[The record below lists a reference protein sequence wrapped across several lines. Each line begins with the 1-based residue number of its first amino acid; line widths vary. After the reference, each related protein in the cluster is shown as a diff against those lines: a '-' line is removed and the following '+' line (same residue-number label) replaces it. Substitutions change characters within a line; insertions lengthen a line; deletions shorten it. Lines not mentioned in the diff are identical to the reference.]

1 MSGVWLWLLVAVP
14 AGVGVLLCV
23 LGRWLD
29 RVAPA
34 VGVAV
39 GVGVVVDAFALAMT
53 GPAVSAPFVAD
64 ARFGLALTGL
74 SAVLVPTVAVVAV
87 LVLAFVAAN
96 PEGGIG
102 AAPARFFGL
111 MLLFLAAVLVTAVS
125 TTLPALLF
133 SWEIM
138 GGTSYALI
146 GFRWQQADRVAGGMV
161 AFLTTRTAD
170 LGLYVA
176 AAAALA
182 GGSMDLDR
190 LPEQAGPWRDVA
202 AAGVLV
208 AGLGKAAQL
217 PFSFWLSRAMS
228 GPSPVSALL
237 HSAAMVAMGGYLL
250 LRTSPL
256 LAAVG
261 WAGTVAAWVGAL
273 TALVLGAVAV
283 AQRDLKQL
291 LAASTAAQL
300 GFVVLAAGVSA
311 TAAGSAQLVAHAATK
326 ALLFLVAGAWLG
338 ALGTKA
344 LPALTGVARRWP
356 VVGIT
361 ATVGLLALA
370 GAPPLSLWA
379 TKDGILAAV
388 RERSPVL
395 AVITLVAAAMSAA
408 YAAVVLRIIWARPTR
423 DADAGIEAHL
433 DEEEAGTRQVPV
445 AAQTVLLPL
454 AVGAATLGVLMFP
467 PLADRWAATV
477 GDPTRPEPGAGE
489 LIGSAVLVLVV
500 IALVIRRPP
509 PRPAWAVGWLGLE
522 AATRAVVVKPT
533 LALAAA
539 LARFDDAV
547 IDHSV
552 TATGRAALALAGRA
566 DQADRFGLDAAV
578 TGVGEAAAQ
587 LAGRADRADRFG
599 VDGAV
604 TAVAR
609 GAAGL
614 GRLARRPQTGQ
625 IYQYYLQVVFVLLA
639 AAVFLVWMA

>member
-1 MSGVWLWLLVAVP
+1 MNGLWLWLLIGVP
-14 AGVGVLLCV
+14 GAAGTLLGTF
-23 LGRWLD
+23 GRRVD

-34 VGVAV
+34 IGIVV
-39 GVGVVVDAFALAMT
+39 GVGVVIDAFVLAAG
-53 GPAVSAPFVAD
+53 GPAVSAPFVVD
-64 ARFGLALTGL
+64 ARFGLAMTGL
-74 SAVLVPTVAVVAV
+74 STVIVPSVAVVALLV
-87 LVLAFVAAN
+87 LVFAAAN
-96 PEGGIG
+96 PEGGIA

-111 MLLFLAAVLVTAVS
+111 MLLFLAAVLVTAAA

-133 SWEIM
+133 GWEIM
-138 GGTSYALI
+138 GATSYALI
-146 GFRWQQADRVAGGMV
+146 GFRWQQADRVAGGIV

-176 AAAALA
+176 AGAALA
-182 GGSMDLDR
+182 GGSMDVDR
-190 LPEQAGPWRDVA
+190 LPELAGPWRDVA

-256 LAAVG
+256 LAATG
-261 WAGTVAAWVGAL
+261 WAGTTAAWIGAV
-273 TALVLGAVAV
+273 TALALGAVAV

-356 VVGIT
+356 VVGVT

-388 RERSPVL
+388 LERSTVL
-395 AVITLVAAAMSAA
+395 AVITLAAAAMSAA
-408 YAAVVLRIIWARPTR
+408 YAAVVLRIIWARPNPDTQ
-423 DADAGIEAHL
+423 ATNETHL
-433 DEEEAGTRQVPV
+433 DEEETGTRRVPT
-445 AAQTVLLPL
+445 AAQSVLVPL
-454 AVGAATLGVLMFP
+454 AVAAATLGVLVFP
-467 PLADRWAATV
+467 PLAGRWATTV
-477 GDPTRPEPGAGE
+477 GDPGRPQPGAVE
-489 LIGSAVLVLVV
+489 LAGSAALVLVV
-500 IALVIRRPP
+500 IALVIWRPP
-509 PRPAWAVGWLGLE
+509 PTPGWAAGWLGLE
-522 AATRAVVVKPT
+522 TVTHTMIITPI

-547 IDHSV
+547 IDRPV
-552 TATGRAALALAGRA
+552 AATGRAVLAAARF
-566 DQADRFGLDAAV
+566 ADRV
-578 TGVGEAAAQ
+578 
-587 LAGRADRADRFG
+587 DRSG

-604 TAVAR
+604 SGVAR
-609 GAAGL
+609 GAARL
-614 GRLARRPQTGQ
+614 GRLARRPETGQ
-625 IYQYYLQVVFVLLA
+625 IYQYYLQAVLVLLA
-639 AAVFLVWMA
+639 AAVFLVWVA

>member
-1 MSGVWLWLLVAVP
+1 MSGLWLWLLIGVP
-14 AGVGVLLCV
+14 GAAGMLLGVF
-23 LGRWLD
+23 GRGVD

-34 VGVAV
+34 IGIVV
-39 GVGVVVDAFALAMT
+39 GVGVVIDAFALAAG
-53 GPAVSAPFVAD
+53 GPTVSAPFVAD
-64 ARFGLALTGL
+64 ARFALAVTGL
-74 SAVLVPTVAVVAV
+74 SAVIVPSVAVVALLV
-87 LVLAFVAAN
+87 LVFAAAN
-96 PEGGIG
+96 PEGGIA
-102 AAPARFFGL
+102 AAPARFFGF
-111 MLLFLAAVLVTAVS
+111 MLLFLAAVLVTAAAA
-125 TTLPALLF
+125 TLPALLF

-138 GGTSYALI
+138 GATSYALI

-176 AAAALA
+176 AGAALA

-190 LPEQAGPWRDVA
+190 LPELTGPWRDVA
-202 AAGVLV
+202 AAGVLL

-261 WAGTVAAWVGAL
+261 WAGTAAAWVGAL

-356 VVGIT
+356 VVGVT

-388 RERSPVL
+388 QDRSTVL
-395 AVITLVAAAMSAA
+395 AVITLAAAAMSAA
-408 YAAVVLRIIWARPTR
+408 YAAVVLRIIWARPTP
-423 DADAGIEAHL
+423 DAQATIEAHF
-433 DEEEAGTRQVPV
+433 DEEEAGTRRVPA
-445 AAQTVLLPL
+445 AAQTVLVPL
-454 AVGAATLGVLMFP
+454 AVAAATLGVLMFP
-467 PLADRWAATV
+467 PLAGRWAATV
-477 GDPTRPEPGAGE
+477 GDPGRPQPGAVE

-500 IALVIRRPP
+500 IAVVVWRPP
-509 PRPAWAVGWLGLE
+509 LKPAWATGWLGLE
-522 AATRAVVVKPT
+522 GAAHAVVVRPT
-533 LALAAA
+533 LAVAAS

-547 IDHSV
+547 IDRPV
-552 TATGRAALALAGRA
+552 AATGRAVLALARL
-566 DQADRFGLDAAV
+566 ADRV
-578 TGVGEAAAQ
+578 
-587 LAGRADRADRFG
+587 DRSG
-599 VDGAV
+599 IDGAV
-604 TAVAR
+604 TGVAR
-609 GAAGL
+609 GAARL
-614 GRLARRPQTGQ
+614 GRLARRPETGQ
-625 IYQYYLQVVFVLLA
+625 IYQYYLQAVLVLLA
-639 AAVFLVWMA
+639 TAVFLVWVA

>member
-1 MSGVWLWLLVAVP
+1 MSGAWLWLLVAVP
-14 AGVGVLLCV
+14 GATGGLLGV
-23 LGRWLD
+23 LGRRAD
-29 RVAPA
+29 RSAAAVGVI

-39 GVGVVVDAFALAMT
+39 VVGAFALAAT
-53 GPAVSAPFVAD
+53 GPAVSAPFVAG
-64 ARFGLALTGL
+64 ARFGLAVTGL
-74 SAVLVPTVAVVAV
+74 SAVVAPTVAVVALLV
-87 LVLAFVAAN
+87 LVFAAAN
-96 PEGGIG
+96 PEGGIA

-111 MLLFLAAVLVTAVS
+111 MLVFLAAVLVTATA

-138 GGTSYALI
+138 GATSYALI

-161 AFLTTRTAD
+161 AFLTTRAAD

-176 AAAALA
+176 AGAASA

-190 LPEQAGPWRDVA
+190 LAELPTPWRDVA

-250 LRTSPL
+250 LRTGPL

-273 TALVLGAVAV
+273 TALLLGAVAV

-344 LPALTGVARRWP
+344 LPALTGAARRWP
-356 VVGIT
+356 VVGVT

-388 RERSPVL
+388 RERSTVL
-395 AVITLVAAAMSAA
+395 AVITLAAAALSAG
-408 YAAVVLRIIWARPTR
+408 YAAVVLLIIWARPTTSTE
-423 DADAGIEAHL
+423 AGF
-433 DEEEAGTRQVPV
+433 DEEDAGTRRVPAV
-445 AAQTVLLPL
+445 AQGVLVPL

-467 PLADRWAATV
+467 PLADRWAVTV
-477 GDPTRPEPGAGE
+477 GDPARPQAGAGE
-489 LIGSAVLVLVV
+489 LVGSALLVLAV
-500 IALVIRRPP
+500 IGLVLWRPP
-509 PRPAWAVGWLGLE
+509 PKPAWAADWLRLE
-522 AATRAVVVKPT
+522 DAVRAVVVTPT

-547 IDHSV
+547 LDRPVH
-552 TATGRAALALAGRA
+552 ATGWATLVLARRLDRFDGAGLDRPVDATGQAALTLARGA
-566 DQADRFGLDAAV
+566 DQADRFGVDAAV
-578 TGVGEAAAQ
+578 TGVA
-587 LAGRADRADRFG
+587 RS
-599 VDGAV
+599 
-604 TAVAR
+604 TAW
-609 GAAGL
+609 L

-625 IYQYYLQVVFVLLA
+625 IYQYYLQAVLVLLA
-639 AAVFLVWMA
+639 VAVIVVWVA

>member
-1 MSGVWLWLLVAVP
+1 MSGAWLWLLVAVP
-14 AGVGVLLCV
+14 GAAGGLLGV
-23 LGRWLD
+23 LGRRAD
-29 RVAPA
+29 RIAAAVGVI

-39 GVGVVVDAFALAMT
+39 VVGACALAAA
-53 GPAVSAPFVAD
+53 GSAVSAPFVAG
-64 ARFGLALTGL
+64 ARFGLAVTGL
-74 SAVLVPTVAVVAV
+74 SAVVAPTVAVVAALV
-87 LVLAFVAAN
+87 LVFAAAN
-96 PEGGIG
+96 PEGGIA

-111 MLLFLAAVLVTAVS
+111 MLGFLAAVLITATA

-138 GGTSYALI
+138 GATSYALI
-146 GFRWQQADRVAGGMV
+146 GFRWQQAERVAGGMV
-161 AFLTTRTAD
+161 AFLTTRAAD

-176 AAAALA
+176 AGAAFA

-190 LPEQAGPWRDVA
+190 LAELPTPWRDVA

-250 LRTSPL
+250 LRTGPL
-256 LAAVG
+256 LAAAG

-273 TALVLGAVAV
+273 TALLLGAVAV

-338 ALGTKA
+338 AFGTKA
-344 LPALTGVARRWP
+344 LPALTGAARRWP
-356 VVGIT
+356 VVGVT

-388 RERSPVL
+388 RERSTVL
-395 AVITLVAAAMSAA
+395 AVLTLAAAALSAA
-408 YAAVVLRIIWARPTR
+408 YAAVVLRIIWTRPTADVQAR
-423 DADAGIEAHL
+423 VEAGFDA
-433 DEEEAGTRQVPV
+433 EEAGTRKVPAV
-445 AAQTVLLPL
+445 AQGVLVPL
-454 AVGAATLGVLMFP
+454 AVGAAILGVLMFP
-467 PLADRWAATV
+467 PLADRWAGAV
-477 GDPTRPEPGAGE
+477 GDPARPQAGAVE
-489 LIGSAVLVLVV
+489 LIGSALLVLVV
-500 IALVIRRPP
+500 IGLVIWRPP
-509 PRPAWAVGWLGLE
+509 PTPSWAARWLRLE
-522 AATRAVVVKPT
+522 DAVRAVLVTPT

-547 IDHSV
+547 LDRPV
-552 TATGRAALALAGRA
+552 AATGRLVLTLAKRA
-566 DQADRFGLDAAV
+566 DRVDRFGIDATV
-578 TGVGEAAAQ
+578 TGV
-587 LAGRADRADRFG
+587 
-599 VDGAV
+599 
-604 TAVAR
+604 AR
-609 GAAGL
+609 VMARL

-625 IYQYYLQVVFVLLA
+625 IYSYYLQAVLALLA
-639 AAVFLVWMA
+639 VAVIVVWVA

>member
-1 MSGVWLWLLVAVP
+1 MSGAWLWLLVAVP
-14 AGVGVLLCV
+14 GVAGMLLCV
-23 LGRWLD
+23 LGRRLD

-39 GVGVVVDAFALAMT
+39 SVGVVVDALAAAK
-53 GPAVSAPFVAD
+53 PAVSAPFVAD
-64 ARFGLALTGL
+64 ARFGLAVTGL
-74 SAVLVPTVAVVAV
+74 SAVLVPTVAVVAALV
-87 LVLAFVAAN
+87 LVFAAAN

-111 MLLFLAAVLVTAVS
+111 MLLFLAAVLVTATA

-138 GGTSYALI
+138 GAISYALI

-190 LPEQAGPWRDVA
+190 LPELAGPWRGVA

-300 GFVVLAAGVSA
+300 GFVVLAAAVSA

-344 LPALTGVARRWP
+344 LPALAGVARRWP

-388 RERSPVL
+388 RERSVVL
-395 AVITLVAAAMSAA
+395 AVVTLAAAAMSTA
-408 YAAVVLRIIWARPTR
+408 YAAVVLRIIWARPAPHTE
-423 DADAGIEAHL
+423 AGIEARF
-433 DEEEAGTRQVPV
+433 DEEEAGTRRVPAV
-445 AAQTVLLPL
+445 AQTVLVPL
-454 AVGAATLGVLMFP
+454 AVGAVTLGVLMFP
-467 PLADRWAATV
+467 PLADRWATTV
-477 GDPTRPEPGAGE
+477 GDPGRPQAAAGE
-489 LIGSAVLVLVV
+489 LVGSAVLVLVV
-500 IALVIRRPP
+500 LGLILWRPP
-509 PRPAWAVGWLGLE
+509 PRPAWAAAWLGLE
-522 AATRAVVVKPT
+522 GAARAVVVMPT

-547 IDHSV
+547 VDRPV
-552 TATGRAALALAGRA
+552 AAAAGRAALALARRADRA
-566 DQADRFGLDAAV
+566 DQFGIDAAV
-578 TGVGEAAAQ
+578 TGV
-587 LAGRADRADRFG
+587 
-599 VDGAV
+599 
-604 TAVAR
+604 AR
-609 GAAGL
+609 GAARL

-625 IYQYYLQVVFVLLA
+625 IYQYYLQTVLVLLA
-639 AAVFLVWMA
+639 AAVFLIWLA

>member
-1 MSGVWLWLLVAVP
+1 MSGAWLWLLVAVP
-14 AGVGVLLCV
+14 GATGGLLGV
-23 LGRWLD
+23 LGRRAD
-29 RVAPA
+29 RSAAAVGVI

-39 GVGVVVDAFALAMT
+39 VVGAFALAAT
-53 GPAVSAPFVAD
+53 GPAVSAPFVAG
-64 ARFGLALTGL
+64 ARFGLAVTGL
-74 SAVLVPTVAVVAV
+74 SAVVAPTVAVVALLV
-87 LVLAFVAAN
+87 LVFAAAN
-96 PEGGIG
+96 PEGGIA

-111 MLLFLAAVLVTAVS
+111 MLVFLAAVLVTATA

-138 GGTSYALI
+138 GATSYALI

-161 AFLTTRTAD
+161 AFLTTRAAD

-176 AAAALA
+176 AGAASA

-190 LPEQAGPWRDVA
+190 LAELPTPWRDVA
-202 AAGVLV
+202 AGGVLV

-250 LRTSPL
+250 LRTGPL

-273 TALVLGAVAV
+273 TALLLGAVAV

-344 LPALTGVARRWP
+344 LPALTGAARRWP
-356 VVGIT
+356 VVGVT

-388 RERSPVL
+388 RERSTVL
-395 AVITLVAAAMSAA
+395 AVITLAAAALSAG
-408 YAAVVLRIIWARPTR
+408 YAAVVLLIIWARPTTSTE
-423 DADAGIEAHL
+423 AGF
-433 DEEEAGTRQVPV
+433 DEEDAGTRRVPAV
-445 AAQTVLLPL
+445 AQGVLVPL

-467 PLADRWAATV
+467 PLADRWAVTV
-477 GDPTRPEPGAGE
+477 GDPARPQAGAGE
-489 LIGSAVLVLVV
+489 LVGSALLVLAV
-500 IALVIRRPP
+500 IGLVLWRPP
-509 PRPAWAVGWLGLE
+509 PKPAWAADWLRLE
-522 AATRAVVVKPT
+522 DAVRAVVVTPT

-547 IDHSV
+547 LDRPVH
-552 TATGRAALALAGRA
+552 ATGWATLVLARRLDRFDGAGLDRPVDATGQAALTLARGA
-566 DQADRFGLDAAV
+566 DQADRFGVDAAV
-578 TGVGEAAAQ
+578 TGVA
-587 LAGRADRADRFG
+587 RS
-599 VDGAV
+599 
-604 TAVAR
+604 TAW
-609 GAAGL
+609 L

-625 IYQYYLQVVFVLLA
+625 IYQYYLQAVLVLLA
-639 AAVFLVWMA
+639 VAVIVVWVA